1 MENFE
6 PQGQANPEPGNLD
19 WLNDLHPERSRAIN
33 EMLKRADFGHRP
45 FGRVSAMVRTYP
57 STAERFR
64 DEIAKSPPPWLL
76 NRARLK
82 GLDPALSKSQNPE
95 ARRRRRLTRDLL
107 STLSPNVFA
116 LSSRARAPSEN
127 GSIKDTLDYISNLQ
141 NKLGGRHAENYTD
154 HRNRSLEELKRLL
167 KLYEPD
173 GPLAPP
179 DELPSQRGGDGR
191 ADLPPLS
198 PYPPGDAA
206 YKYWLNLWRE
216 TPESPISAPLNTDR
230 EQRLVWEGY
239 FERQHFTTWEDF
251 SDEAAARQNDF
262 IENRGDSLALN
273 THCTAFHGLLNWLDA
288 WKSEVPS
295 FDWHGQLLSL
305 THVWSVPIELIVPD
319 LGSDDILQVCQK
331 IIDEKHYSPDV
342 MSVLSAVQAFAQR
355 SFPQRDQT
363 RIDGERDDLVISVLG
378 HCEALLVCDFRPYSL
393 DSDKRERADR
403 ILVIPLTAGPDKL
416 GRMIRRVLDI
426 SAYRMLALKD
436 YQYSFPIRDVLT
448 DISAEISRQESAHHK
463 DQAKKNRRS
472 ISDRLDR
479 WQELSTRLAAVNHF
493 VTDGITSVHS
503 ASVEYRQLVRD
514 NLDDLRES
522 AIPGYQTLTS
532 YMRRFESSVTFLSTV
547 HSKYQALR
555 VRLDEMVNL
564 SRAEFQSLETKRTAR
579 RAIIALFISL
589 MLLTLSAVNAWP
601 RIAEVNIQDAMNFI
615 LSLAETASSW
625 IMSTL
630 RSTILSGD

>member
-1 MENFE
+1 MENVN
-6 PQGQANPEPGNLD
+6 QLDHANPEPENHN

-64 DEIAKSPPPWLL
+64 DEIARTPPPWLL

-82 GLDPALSKSQNPE
+82 NPDPALSKSQNPE

-116 LSSRARAPSEN
+116 LSTRARTTTDN
-127 GSIKDTLDYISNLQ
+127 GSIKDTLDYISTLQ
-141 NKLGGRHAENYTD
+141 NKLGGRNAENYTD
-154 HRNRSLEELKRLL
+154 HRNHSLEELKRLL
-167 KLYEPD
+167 KLYEPE

-179 DELPSQRGGDGR
+179 DAQIPLSGGDGR

-216 TPESPISAPLNTDR
+216 TPQSPTSAPLNTDR

-251 SDEAAARQNDF
+251 SDEAAARQN
-262 IENRGDSLALN
+262 NLLVGRDSSPTLN
-273 THCTAFHGLLNWLDA
+273 THFTAFTGLLNWLDA
-288 WKSEVPS
+288 WKDEVPD
-295 FDWHGQLLSL
+295 FTWHGQLLSL
-305 THVWSVPIELIVPD
+305 THVWSVPIELITPD
-319 LGSDDILQVCQK
+319 LETDQLLQVCQN
-331 IIDEKHYSPDV
+331 IIDEKYYSPDV

-393 DSDKRERADR
+393 DRDKKERADR
-403 ILVIPLTAGPDKL
+403 ILVIPMTAGSDKL

-448 DISAEISRQESAHHK
+448 DISAEISRQESAHHT

-503 ASVEYRQLVRD
+503 SSVEYRQLVRD

-532 YMRRFESSVTFLSTV
+532 YMRRFESSVTFLETV
-547 HSKYQALR
+547 YTKYQALR
-555 VRLDEMVNL
+555 GRLDEMVNL
-564 SRAEFQSLETKRTAR
+564 SRAEFQSLESKRTAR
-579 RAIIALFISL
+579 RTLLAISISAIILALGGMNAWNLVAPLHFRYWSGEALAFGQTLMSL
-589 MLLTLSAVNAWP
+589 TVTWFKQFLSA
-601 RIAEVNIQDAMNFI
+601 
-615 LSLAETASSW
+615 LS
-625 IMSTL
+625 
-630 RSTILSGD
+630 

>member
-1 MENFE
+1 MKRPNLR
-6 PQGQANPEPGNLD
+6 PQP
-19 WLNDLHPERSRAIN
+19 
-33 EMLKRADFGHRP
+33 
-45 FGRVSAMVRTYP
+45 
-57 STAERFR
+57 
-64 DEIAKSPPPWLL
+64 
-76 NRARLK
+76 
-82 GLDPALSKSQNPE
+82 
-95 ARRRRRLTRDLL
+95 
-107 STLSPNVFA
+107 
-116 LSSRARAPSEN
+116 
-127 GSIKDTLDYISNLQ
+127 
-141 NKLGGRHAENYTD
+141 
-154 HRNRSLEELKRLL
+154 
-167 KLYEPD
+167 
-173 GPLAPP
+173 
-179 DELPSQRGGDGR
+179 
-191 ADLPPLS
+191 
-198 PYPPGDAA
+198 
-206 YKYWLNLWRE
+206 
-216 TPESPISAPLNTDR
+216 PLNTDR

-251 SDEAAARQNDF
+251 SDEAAARQNDL

-331 IIDEKHYSPDV
+331 IIDEKYYSPDV

-522 AIPGYQTLTS
+522 ARPGYQTLTS
-532 YMRRFESSVTFLSTV
+532 YMRRFESSVTFLETV
-547 HSKYQALR
+547 YTKYQALR

-589 MLLTLSAVNAWP
+589 MLLTLSALNAWP
-601 RIAEVNIQDAMNFI
+601 RIAEINIQDAMNFI

-630 RSTILSGD
+630 RYTILSGD